1 MKAKKKFKSTVKY
14 KYKSAK
20 NQLMQKI
27 MQYEE
32 KDPKTFWKLLND
44 IKGKKTKQYKSNSTG

>member
-1 MKAKKKFKSTVKY
+1 MKAKKKFKSTV

-32 KDPKTFWKLLND
+32 KDLKTF
-44 IKGKKTKQYKSNSTG
+44 